1 MRAKGRIRPSKP
13 ATVMNLV
20 GGLIGIAVGIFFS
33 FVSPFGL
40 VILLIA
46 LAGTVVTAIDA
57 FSTRGL
63 AHEIVEID
71 VPRELRSRTMSAEQI
86 ERRLA
91 DLESL
96 KHRGL
101 IRDEEY
107 EENRKRILSKL

>member
-1 MRAKGRIRPSKP
+1 MRAKGRIRQSKP
-13 ATVMNLV
+13 ASIVNLL

-33 FVSPFGL
+33 LYSPFGL
-40 VILLIA
+40 IILLIA
-46 LAGTVVTAIDA
+46 LVGTVLAAIDA
-57 FSTRGL
+57 FSARGI

-71 VPRELRSRTMSAEQI
+71 VPRELRSRMMSAEQI

-96 KHRGL
+96 KSKGL

-107 EENRKRILSKL
+107 ADNRKRILSKL